1 MLLLIKLQ
9 NVFFLVFQEFNFDFF
24 FSFWYF
30 SCYPCT
36 FLFCERFIFVVE
48 YFWTLTLSIFNEWE
62 NHQIGGQLS
71 AHQIHLV
78 QGPNVL
84 LITNQC
90 GEVYMYINIKEI
102 FIYLVRSMPWS
113 SFFERSNSV
122 RLLEAHDELFG
133 RIISGPFYNFVQT
146 IFPVSIVICTRS
158 LVEVKIEKVVIR
170 QHFLLHKLIHGV
182 QTVHFYVLQISFRS
196 DSFKWMQWSEVS
208 IENKW

>member
-1 MLLLIKLQ
+1 MRKSPSLGVTLCTS
-9 NVFFLVFQEFNFDFF
+9 N
-24 FSFWYF
+24 S
-30 SCYPCT
+30 SCTGAKCP
-36 FLFCERFIFVVE
+36 IN
-48 YFWTLTLSIFNEWE
+48 NESTWWGLYV
-62 NHQIGGQLS
+62 I
-71 AHQIHLV
+71 
-78 QGPNVL
+78 
-84 LITNQC
+84 
-90 GEVYMYINIKEI
+90 MYVNIKGI